1 MPFDNP
7 QWVIDEQHKAMGEN
21 EGLIEVI
28 NGTTASGKPF
38 IYEIIKHRMVAEN
51 DLPRGVEYTL
61 NINVRMDNSIQF
73 INGSFAEEGMTGA
86 RDSIVLA
93 MYSKAKNLSLED
105 TMKEWFRDPYDPEFK
120 SGKTRVR

>member
-1 MPFDNP
+1 
-7 QWVIDEQHKAMGEN
+7 
-21 EGLIEVI
+21 
-28 NGTTASGKPF
+28 
-38 IYEIIKHRMVAEN
+38 MVAEN

-120 SGKTRVR
+120 SGFLMNISEKPELDEQFPNHPLSEARALVKFIVENN